1 MAVVA
6 RALKPVTI
14 VVVAGALLFALYWR
28 QSLSQ
33 PISSDGASNVLQA
46 WAMLHGNLLLHGWQL
61 SDVSFYT
68 TELPQY
74 MLIEAVRGLSA
85 GVVNIAAAMTYTL
98 LVILVGLLARGDARG
113 REGLARCLLAS
124 GIMLAPQLAATST
137 LLQAP
142 DHTGTA
148 VPLLLAWLL
157 IDRARPRWYVPVAVW
172 VILAWTMAADTI
184 VLVTGIAPLV
194 VAAIVR
200 ACWAVARGGRPRW
213 YELALAGAA
222 LAAGLGAV
230 VPLVIRKAGGYQVS
244 PVRERIATIH
254 QLPRQAGVAFQATL
268 KLFGADAFGAKPGI
282 EVAFVAM
289 HLVGAVLAIWAL
301 GIAVNRFFTAGELL
315 IPAFAVGIVLNIG
328 AFILT
333 AQSLAATREMA
344 AVLPLG
350 AVLAGRLLAERVLGT
365 PLVPVLGVAA
375 AGYLA
380 ALAYGAAQTALPPMN
395 QSLATWLVAHRLGD
409 GLGGY
414 WQANSTTLDS
424 GTRITVSSVSVSGG
438 KVIASSW
445 ETSAQQYESSL
456 HYANFVV
463 VQDGQTDPT
472 ALLQAAQATFGHP
485 QQVYRWGRYT
495 VLAWHA
501 NLLTALDHQARA
513 DATAAGRSTLRRARR
528 RPRRDP
534 PSAVRG
540 PRPGRRLH
548 QRRGAARKTAIRA
561 ARAGSDAAGPWP

>member
-14 VVVAGALLFALYWR
+14 VAAAGALLFALYWR

-46 WAMLHGNLLLHGWQL
+46 WAMLHGNLLLHGWRL

-85 GVVNIAAAMTYTL
+85 GVVDIAAAMTYTL
-98 LVILVGLLARGDARG
+98 LVILVGLLAKGDARG
-113 REGLARCLLAS
+113 RQGLARCLLAS

-172 VILAWTMAADTI
+172 VILAWTMAADSI

-200 ACWAVARGGRPRW
+200 ACGAVARGGRPRW

-244 PVRERIATIH
+244 PVRERIAAIH
-254 QLPRQAGVAFQATL
+254 QLPRLAGVAFRAAL
-268 KLFGADAFGAKPGI
+268 RLFGADVFGAKPGI
-282 EVAFVAM
+282 DVAFVAL
-289 HLVGAVLAIWAL
+289 HLVGAVLAVWAL
-301 GIAVNRFFTAGELL
+301 GIAVKRFFTAGELL
-315 IPAFAVGIVLNIG
+315 VPAFAVGIVLNIG

-333 AQSLAATREMA
+333 GQSLAATREMA

-365 PLVPVLGVAA
+365 RLVPVLGVAA

-395 QSLATWLVAHRLGD
+395 QSLATFLVAHRLGD

-438 KVIASSW
+438 KVIPGSW
-445 ETSAQQYESSL
+445 ETSEQQYESSL

-463 VQDGQTDPT
+463 VQDGQTDPA
-472 ALLQAAQATFGHP
+472 ALRQAAQATFGQP
-485 QQVYRWGRYT
+485 QQVYRWGPYT
-495 VLAWHA
+495 VLAWRA
-501 NLLTALDHQARA
+501 NLLTDLDHQAQA
-513 DATAAGRSTLRRARR
+513 DAAAAGLPSRAH
-528 RPRRDP
+528 
-534 PSAVRG
+534 G
-540 PRPGRRLH
+540 
-548 QRRGAARKTAIRA
+548 Q
-561 ARAGSDAAGPWP
+561 

>member
-1 MAVVA
+1 VAAVA

-98 LVILVGLLARGDARG
+98 LVILVGLLAKGDARG
-113 REGLARCLLAS
+113 RDGLARCLLAS

-172 VILAWTMAADTI
+172 VILAWTMAADSI

-200 ACWAVARGGRPRW
+200 SCRDVARGGRPRW

-230 VPLVIRKAGGYQVS
+230 VPLVIRNAGGYQMS
-244 PVRERIATIH
+244 PVQERIATIH
-254 QLPRQAGVAFQATL
+254 QLPRLTGVAFQAAL
-268 KLFGADAFGAKPGI
+268 KLFGADVFGAKPGI
-282 EVAFVAM
+282 EAAFVAL
-289 HLVGAVLAIWAL
+289 HLVGAVLAVWAL
-301 GIAVNRFFTAGELL
+301 GIAVKRFFTAGELL

-333 AQSLAATREMA
+333 AQSLAATRETA

-365 PLVPVLGVAA
+365 RLVPVLGVAA

-395 QSLATWLVAHRLGD
+395 QSLATWLVAHRLSD

-438 KVIASSW
+438 KVIPSSW
-445 ETSAQQYESSL
+445 ETSEQQYESSL

-472 ALLQAAQATFGHP
+472 ALRQAAQATFGHP

-501 NLLTALDHQARA
+501 NLLTALDHPARA
-513 DATAAGRSTLRRARR
+513 DATAAGLPSRAQG
-528 RPRRDP
+528 RPRL
-534 PSAVRG
+534 SARTTRSG
-540 PRPGRRLH
+540 SPLLTCRLPRPG
-548 QRRGAARKTAIRA
+548 AR
-561 ARAGSDAAGPWP
+561 